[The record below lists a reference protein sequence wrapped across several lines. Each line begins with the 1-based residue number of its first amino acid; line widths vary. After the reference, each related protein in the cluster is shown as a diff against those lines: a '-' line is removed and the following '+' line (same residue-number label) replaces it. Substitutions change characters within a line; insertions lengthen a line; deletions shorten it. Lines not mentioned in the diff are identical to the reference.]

1 MARFFPSRRRPVS
14 SATICVRRRPASRG
28 TRGAASVSK
37 HMEFK
42 DYYKTLGVERTADD
56 KAIKT
61 AYRKLARKY
70 HPDVNKGSATRF
82 QEVNEAYEVL
92 SDPEKRRRYDTLGPD
107 WHRQAEAGARPQG
120 GPGEVRFET
129 GGDLGGFSD
138 FFQSI
143 FGNFARGGGPGGPRS
158 AGPRTGGRVR
168 DVRRG
173 GLGDFDLGDLG
184 DLGGPG
190 AAEAGGDAE
199 GPLELTLEEAFAG
212 VRKPIALEL
221 EEACP
226 TCGGSG
232 HVNRKPCASCRGTG
246 WAKGQRRL
254 EVKIPA
260 GVDTGAR
267 IRVAGEGPARAG
279 GAKSDLYLRVT
290 VKPHDR
296 IERKGDDLHV
306 DLPVPFVDAALGAE
320 ISIPT
325 LKGNV
330 SMKIPPET
338 SSGRVFRIPGYGMP
352 HLKGGGAGD
361 QFVRVQVTV
370 PAGLTEKEKELLA
383 ELRGLRQERT

>member
-1 MARFFPSRRRPVS
+1 
-14 SATICVRRRPASRG
+14 
-28 TRGAASVSK
+28 
-37 HMEFK
+37 MEYK
-42 DYYKTLGVERTADD
+42 DYYRILGVARTASD

-61 AYRKLARKY
+61 AYRALARKY

-92 SDPEKRRRYDTLGPD
+92 SDPEKRRRYDTLGSD
-107 WHRQAEAGARPQG
+107 WQRHAEAGARPQG
-120 GPGEVRFET
+120 GAGEVRFET

-143 FGNFARGGGPGGPRS
+143 FGNFAGGGGPRG
-158 AGPRTGGRVR
+158 AGPGGGGRVR

-173 GLGDFDLGDLG
+173 GLGEFDLGDLG

-190 AAEAGGDAE
+190 SAEPGGDAE
-199 GPLELTLEEAFAG
+199 GPLELSLEETFAG

-221 EEACP
+221 DEACP
-226 TCGGSG
+226 ACGGSG

-279 GAKSDLYLRVT
+279 GGKSDLYLRVT

-296 IERKGDDLHV
+296 FERKADDLHV
-306 DLPVPFVDAALGAE
+306 DLPVSFVDAALGAE
-320 ISIPT
+320 IQVPT
-325 LKGNV
+325 LKGHV

-361 QFVRVQVTV
+361 QFVRVQLTV
-370 PAGLTEKEKELLA
+370 PAGLTAKEQELLA

>member
-1 MARFFPSRRRPVS
+1 MR
-14 SATICVRRRPASRG
+14 
-28 TRGAASVSK
+28 
-37 HMEFK
+37 
-42 DYYKTLGVERTADD
+42 
-56 KAIKT
+56 
-61 AYRKLARKY
+61 
-70 HPDVNKGSATRF
+70 
-82 QEVNEAYEVL
+82 
-92 SDPEKRRRYDTLGPD
+92 
-107 WHRQAEAGARPQG
+107 
-120 GPGEVRFET
+120 
-129 GGDLGGFSD
+129 D
-138 FFQSI
+138 F
-143 FGNFARGGGPGGPRS
+143 
-158 AGPRTGGRVR
+158 
-168 DVRRG
+168 RRG

-190 AAEAGGDAE
+190 VAEPGGDAE
-199 GPLELTLEEAFAG
+199 GPIELSLEEAFAG

-221 EEACP
+221 DEACP
-226 TCGGSG
+226 ACGGSG
-232 HVNRKPCASCRGTG
+232 HVNRKPCVTCRATG
-246 WAKGQRRL
+246 WVKGQRRL

-279 GAKSDLYLRVT
+279 GGKSDLYLRVT

-306 DLPVPFVDAALGAE
+306 DLPVSFVDAALGAE

-325 LKGNV
+325 LKGHV

-370 PAGLTEKEKELLA
+370 PAGLTAKEQELLA
-383 ELRGLRQERT
+383 ELRQLRQERT